1 MLAVTCCCK
10 TSISLSNIFFLS
22 YSSLLKIQYHSASF
36 QSELALSP
44 DVILELL
51 MDTIKT
57 LCFNPHLLLPFRSSS
72 PFWLMGHKSLFDV
85 VCSVRLLFFYF
96 PLSGLAVNLRRPFDI
111 HLLQADLSDPG
122 FFFSLHAINL
132 CRFRENSCHSGQWQY
147 CSFPCMFPPTAETST
162 VTPGGCVPDVP
173 SG

>member
-1 MLAVTCCCK
+1 
-10 TSISLSNIFFLS
+10 
-22 YSSLLKIQYHSASF
+22 
-36 QSELALSP
+36 
-44 DVILELL
+44 

-173 SG
+173 SGWHCPIETCWMSCVCVRQSTVSNAYESDCCCKWKCGVLHG